1 MTIATWNINGM
12 QARLGFVRHW
22 LQARTPD
29 VVLLQELKLPAD
41 RFPHA
46 ELETAGYQAVV
57 HGQKSWN
64 GVAILTRTE
73 TVRAVHGVVRG
84 LPGAAEQ
91 GARLIAAELEVAG
104 WGGLH
109 CCSVYVPNGRS
120 ADHPEFAHKLAFLDG
135 LIHFIRGRSAPAGG
149 AGPPLI
155 IGGDFNLCPGA
166 LDTWDE
172 DAWAG
177 KIFHTAA
184 ERSRFQALSE
194 LGLVDLFRARHP
206 DRRLFSWWDYRAGDF
221 HQNRGLRIDLLL
233 ATPPV
238 ADRSGEVR
246 IDRDY
251 RKKKEGMIASDHAPV
266 IAEVAHVAA
275 APGLAGARPDD
286 AGGDGDG
293 DGGG

>member
-46 ELETAGYQAVV
+46 ELDAAG
-57 HGQKSWN
+57 
-64 GVAILTRTE
+64 
-73 TVRAVHGVVRG
+73 
-84 LPGAAEQ
+84 
-91 GARLIAAELEVAG
+91 
-104 WGGLH
+104 
-109 CCSVYVPNGRS
+109 
-120 ADHPEFAHKLAFLDG
+120 
-135 LIHFIRGRSAPAGG
+135 
-149 AGPPLI
+149 
-155 IGGDFNLCPGA
+155 
-166 LDTWDE
+166 
-172 DAWAG
+172 
-177 KIFHTAA
+177 FHTAA

-233 ATPPV
+233 AALPV
-238 ADRSGEVR
+238 AARSGEVW

-266 IAEVAHVAA
+266 IAELAPVIAEPDPAA
-275 APGLAGARPDD
+275 APPRA

-293 DGGG
+293 DGSGSG

>member
-46 ELETAGYQAVV
+46 ELGAAGYQAVV

-64 GVAILTRTE
+64 GVAVLTRTE
-73 TVRAVHGVVRG
+73 TVRAVHGVARG

-91 GARLIAAELEVAG
+91 GARLVAVELEVAG
-104 WGGLH
+104 WGALH

-120 ADHPEFAHKLAFLDG
+120 VDHPEFAHKLAFLDG
-135 LIHFIRGRSAPAGG
+135 LIDFTRGRSAAAGG
-149 AGPPLI
+149 AVPPLI
-155 IGGDFNLCPGA
+155 IGGDFNLCPAA

-172 DAWAG
+172 GPGRARSSTPRRSGTGSRRSVSWDWSICFAPAIPTAG
-177 KIFHTAA
+177 YSRGGTTAPATSTRTAA
-184 ERSRFQALSE
+184 CASTCCWP
-194 LGLVDLFRARHP
+194 RHP
-206 DRRLFSWWDYRAGDF
+206 WR
-221 HQNRGLRIDLLL
+221 
-233 ATPPV
+233 
-238 ADRSGEVR
+238 DRSAEVW

-266 IAEVAHVAA
+266 IAELAPKAA
-275 APGLAGARPDD
+275 ASDPVD
-286 AGGDGDG
+286 AQPEPERS
-293 DGGG
+293 